1 MKFVIATQELNYLIN
16 KCQNVVPVKPT
27 VPVLANFLIEAKGG
41 ELTITATDLVVAVKC
56 STEAKVLEEGIV
68 ALPAKHLAQL
78 IRELTSI
85 HVEISVSEG
94 FIAEIVADSS
104 RFKLRGMSEKGF
116 PSLPDMT
123 GATKYVIPQKVLK
136 EMFYCTSFAVAKED
150 NRYALTGVN
159 VRVQEGVM
167 TFVGTDGK
175 KLARAKTIAS
185 PNSPFSGSFTF
196 PIKAVEEI
204 QKTLGTEGE
213 VEVSFLFDRVSIEA
227 NNTVVVVKLLSGDYP
242 DIERI
247 IPEKTEKVIT
257 LHREELLTLLK
268 QVSLFLVD
276 TSHSVRFSFSD
287 GELRLSVDSM
297 EVGEGKVSMVVNY
310 HGEPLD
316 IAFNPHFFQEVL
328 KHSKKETVTL
338 GVNDSYNP
346 GVVIDQDDAPTV
358 PFGDCPLFI
367 LMPMRLNEV

>member
-16 KCQNVVPVKPT
+16 KCQNVVPAKPS
-27 VPVLANFLIEAKGG
+27 VPVLANFLIEAKGT
-41 ELTITATDLVVAVKC
+41 ELSITATDLVIAIKC
-56 STEAKVLEEGIV
+56 STEAKVIEEGVV

-78 IRELTSI
+78 IRELTAV
-85 HVEISVSEG
+85 HVEITVSEG
-94 FIAEIVADSS
+94 YIAEIVADSS

-116 PSLPDMT
+116 PSLPDMQ
-123 GATKYVIPQKVLK
+123 GQTKYVMPQKVLK
-136 EMFYCTSFAVAKED
+136 EMFYSTSFAVARED

-175 KLARAKTIAS
+175 RLARAKTIAS
-185 PNSPFSGSFTF
+185 VQVPFAGSFTF

-204 QKTLGTEGE
+204 QKVLGTEGE
-213 VEVSFLFDRVSIEA
+213 VEVGFLFDRVSIEA
-227 NNTVVVVKLLSGDYP
+227 NNTLVVVKLLSGEYP

-247 IPEKTEKVIT
+247 IPERTEKVIS

-276 TSHSVRFSFSD
+276 TSHSVRFSFAD

-297 EVGEGKVSMVVNY
+297 EVGEGKVSMMVNY
-310 HGEPLD
+310 HAEPLD
-316 IAFNPHFFQEVL
+316 IAFNPLFFQEVL
-328 KHSKKETVTL
+328 KHSKGETVTL

-346 GVVIDQDDAPTV
+346 GVVIDQENAESV
-358 PFGDCPLFI
+358 PCGDSALFI